1 MMTIDDE
8 HIAEDLNARPP
19 VGQASLVARTSKIC
33 DNNHGGVCL
42 PKKMTLALIAYNK
55 IGA

>member
-1 MMTIDDE
+1 MTLDDE
-8 HIAEDLNARPP
+8 HIAKDLNARPP
-19 VGQASLVARTSKIC
+19 VSQASPVARTSKIC
-33 DNNHGGVCL
+33 DNNHGSACL